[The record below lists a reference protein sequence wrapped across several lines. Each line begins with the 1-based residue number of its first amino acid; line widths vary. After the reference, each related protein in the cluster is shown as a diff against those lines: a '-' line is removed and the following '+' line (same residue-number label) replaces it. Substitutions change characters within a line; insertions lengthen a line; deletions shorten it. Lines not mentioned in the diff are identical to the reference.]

1 RNGVADAVPELQKL
15 LQDVLQPTI
24 SADVAAGDETER
36 LLQQRMWQ
44 AEQPILARNSL
55 RAARDLWAVAT
66 AEQRVELQKSVAAI
80 GGADLFAADVRNQAR
95 ELLQWMER

>member
-1 RNGVADAVPELQKL
+1 
-15 LQDVLQPTI
+15 
-24 SADVAAGDETER
+24 
-36 LLQQRMWQ
+36 
-44 AEQPILARNSL
+44 
-55 RAARDLWAVAT
+55 VAT